1 MRRWIKATVAAAVL
15 GLGGWIAEPYVQD
28 WMLVRGA
35 CSGALPGDAVRQ
47 LASEADHFEDAESRT
62 YEELGDYTCR
72 VTIEG
77 DELRDETL
85 LFTSA
90 SVRRDEQDRQFM
102 SVFPEQGFIAQAP
115 MPADLPGF
123 VDVRGRL
130 YFLVPC
136 PELGTDDDGR
146 QRKMLVRTG
155 FGPDA
160 SWGTPAAYE
169 TAVAL
174 VGAASDQLGCGAEPL
189 SAPEGD
195 ATPAEAK
202 EEPETSDTVPLREA
216 ASLGCGWASKAGLPR
231 PESWR
236 VGSGTNDAAP
246 TGRCD
251 LFHGDEEVGDDEY
264 HLTFAAWYGDWSN
277 RLTREEGEPRG
288 LTATA
293 RCAGEAANFAVDG
306 PDEVPGIDRGGLRD
320 LLEAFARD
328 QMERRDCT
336 GLQVWG

>member
-1 MRRWIKATVAAAVL
+1 MRRWIKVTVAAAAVL

-35 CSGALPGDAVRQ
+35 CSGALPGDALRQ
-47 LASEADHFEDAESRT
+47 LASKADHFEDAESRT

-72 VTIEG
+72 VTFEG
-77 DELRDETL
+77 DEVDDELL

-90 SVRRDEQDRQFM
+90 SVRRDEQDRRFR
-102 SVFPEQGFIAQAP
+102 SVFQEEGFTAQAP
-115 MPADLPGF
+115 MPAGLPGF
-123 VDVRGRL
+123 VDGWGRL

-146 QRKMLVRTG
+146 QRKMLVSTG

-174 VGAASDQLGCGAEPL
+174 VDAASDRLGCGAEPL
-189 SAPEGD
+189 SVPEGD
-195 ATPAEAK
+195 AAPAEA
-202 EEPETSDTVPLREA
+202 EDTPDTVPLMEA
-216 ASLGCGWASKAGLPR
+216 DALGCGWASKAGLPR
-231 PESWR
+231 PEGWR
-236 VGSGTNDAAP
+236 VGYGTNDTAP

-251 LFHGDEEVGDDEY
+251 LFSGDPELGEDEY
-264 HLTFAAWYGDWSN
+264 RLAFVAWYGDWSN

-293 RCAGEAANFAVDG
+293 RCAGEAANFAVGG
-306 PDEVPGIDRGGLRD
+306 PDKVPGIDRSRLRD

-328 QMERRDCT
+328 QMERRDCS